1 ALGRKRVTLAAMV
14 RSPRYGVAGQSLL
27 DGIEAVASRGDRRTF
42 GAFEGLFSSDAVRAI
57 LERKYGPEHLW
68 SPSKLETYAA
78 CPFRFFAEN
87 VLSLTPAP
95 ELALESDLARRGSVL
110 HDTLA
115 RLYARLNAAAEEGGP
130 APTPTPQLIA
140 QRFQETL
147 DAIVGSRP
155 RRGLDGALREV
166 ERRQIA
172 GWAEKFS
179 RQHDDYDA
187 AWRHLDSPL
196 VPTYFEARFGPKHR
210 RSESLDDASLS
221 TEKPFELDV
230 SGERMRFTGQ
240 IDRIDV
246 GRVGDALVFNVI
258 DYKTSAS
265 ARVKTDDVRAGLQIQ
280 LPLYAMAAAE
290 LLLADKQAAALSAGY
305 WSIRGKGFAVGA
317 RSGGPLAIGEIRD
330 GKVEVAAGW
339 TQLRQEL
346 LARIAEIVGGI
357 RRGAFPV
364 FNADHNCGQFC
375 PLSTGCRIGHVR
387 SLEKTWP
394 TSDLSADV
402 ADSADDENRNSS

>member
-1 ALGRKRVTLAAMV
+1 LV
-14 RSPRYGVAGQSLL
+14 
-27 DGIEAVASRGDRRTF
+27 
-42 GAFEGLFSSDAVRAI
+42 
-57 LERKYGPEHLW
+57 
-68 SPSKLETYAA
+68 
-78 CPFRFFAEN
+78 
-87 VLSLTPAP
+87 
-95 ELALESDLARRGSVL
+95 LESDMARRGSVL

-115 RLYARLNAAAEEGGP
+115 RLYARLNAAAEEGGE
-130 APTPTPQLIA
+130 APKPELVA

-155 RRGLDGALREV
+155 RRGLEGALREV

-172 GWAEKFS
+172 AWAEKFS

-187 AWRHLDSPL
+187 AWRHLDAPL
-196 VPTYFEARFGPKHR
+196 VPKYFEARFGPKHR

-221 TEKPFELDV
+221 TEKPFEV
-230 SGERMRFTGQ
+230 TVGAEQMRFTGQ

-246 GRVGDALVFNVI
+246 GRVGDAMVFNVI

-265 ARVKTDDVRAGLQIQ
+265 ARVKPDDVKSGLQIQ

-305 WSIRGKGFAVGA
+305 WSIRGKGFGAGA

-339 TQLRQEL
+339 TELRQEL

-364 FNADHNCGQFC
+364 FNADPNCGQYC
-375 PLSTGCRIGHVR
+375 PFSTGCRIGHVR
-387 SLEKTWP
+387 SLEKVWP
-394 TSDLSADV
+394 LV
-402 ADSADDENRNSS
+402 PNSSGSLPLEGRAGEGGEAGTRVITPP